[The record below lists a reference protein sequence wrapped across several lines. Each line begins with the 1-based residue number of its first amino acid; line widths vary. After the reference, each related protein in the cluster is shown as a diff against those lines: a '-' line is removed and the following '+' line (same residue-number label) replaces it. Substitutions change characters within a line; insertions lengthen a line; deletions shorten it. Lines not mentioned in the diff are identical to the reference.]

1 MLRLEHEKWYEV
13 DDLQDYDI
21 AECLF
26 CDGEEKLAKYKEMY
40 DAFQPLK
47 HLQLE
52 FIEENKSLDEDVYI
66 TRFGNGE
73 EIVVN
78 YSMKPFKY
86 REKYVPPRDYLLF
99 K

>member
-1 MLRLEHEKWYEV
+1 MTIKNIFWDV
-13 DDLQDYDI
+13 D
-21 AECLF
+21 
-26 CDGEEKLAKYKEMY
+26 GVLANLNYAYYNFLTKHPKYKEMY